1 MEANLQT
8 FLRRKKDMQTR
19 SGQIGLLFLITL
31 PVLLGFAGLAIDLG
45 NAYRTRA
52 TLSKAIDAAALA
64 AMSNLNLGQSQ
75 AQTIA
80 QNTFNANYGA
90 NPPAVS
96 IVYTKD
102 SNNNMLV
109 NVSASVTINTFF
121 LRVLS
126 GLTTLHV
133 SSHAQATRN
142 PLVMSL
148 VLDQS
153 YSMTQNGG
161 QQALPTAVND
171 FIGHF
176 DDTQDYVAD
185 ITFATLASVP
195 VSMTQ
200 PFVSKIQSAVN
211 SMPFGS
217 GPDGQR
223 TNAYAGMQDA
233 LTQLQNAPIS
243 GPNVRKVVVFF
254 TDGWANILQDN
265 LACTKGSSA
274 KTSMLYCG
282 CDPGDYSLNL
292 CAGVFFFTTAGTQT
306 TCPALGFSSTSATN
320 SGNGTVSSATFP
332 SQQNGPETLYPAI
345 TTGMTNC
352 ANDADYRTVQLANN
366 LRSQN
371 IIVYSIGLGSAIN
384 KSFLQQVANDPASS
398 TYNASQPVGEAV
410 FAPTSAQL
418 DSVFNVIASKILL
431 RLTQ

>member
-1 MEANLQT
+1 MK
-8 FLRRKKDMQTR
+8 FLKFLYRGKSMRKR
-19 SGQIGLLFLITL
+19 PGQMGVLFLIMV
-31 PVLLGFAGLAIDLG
+31 PVLLGFAGLSIDLG

-64 AMSNLNLGQSQ
+64 AMSNLNLGQTE
-75 AQTIA
+75 ALTIA
-80 QNTFNANYGA
+80 QNAFNANYGP

-96 IVYTKD
+96 IAFTKD
-102 SNNNMLV
+102 SNDNMLV

-121 LRVLS
+121 LRILS
-126 GLTTLHV
+126 GLHTLKV
-133 SSHAQATRN
+133 SSSAQATRN

-161 QQALPTAVND
+161 QQALPPAVND

-185 ITFATLASVP
+185 ITFATLASVS
-195 VSMTQ
+195 VAMTQ
-200 PFVSKIQSAVN
+200 PFVSKIESAVN

-223 TNAYAGMQDA
+223 TNSYAGMQDA
-233 LTQLQNAPIS
+233 LTQLQSAPIS

-274 KTSMLYCG
+274 TTPMLYCG

-292 CAGVFFFTTAGTQT
+292 CAGVFFFTTSGTQT
-306 TCPALGFSSTSATN
+306 TCPALGFTSTSATN

-332 SQQNGPETLYPAI
+332 SQQNGSETLYPAI

-366 LRSQN
+366 MRSQN
-371 IIVYSIGLGSAIN
+371 IVVYSIGLGTAIN
-384 KSFLQQVANDPASS
+384 KPFLQQVANDPASS

-410 FAPTSAQL
+410 FAPTSAEL
-418 DSVFNVIASKILL
+418 DSVFEVIASKILL